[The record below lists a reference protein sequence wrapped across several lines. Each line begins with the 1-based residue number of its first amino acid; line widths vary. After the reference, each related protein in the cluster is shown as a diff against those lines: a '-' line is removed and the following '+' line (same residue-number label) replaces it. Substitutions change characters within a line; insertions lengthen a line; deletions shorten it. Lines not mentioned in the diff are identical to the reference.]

1 LLSRSQGNWKRPP
14 KLNEDGTPALPKK
27 KMAKGRQ
34 SDFSQEPQL
43 YQSPSQQ
50 LPFQQPYQPPTPQ
63 QQYDYPISQHPASDD
78 YPQQGQFDDPFSALP
93 NHFQNGNGAGAA
105 GAYDYDAVSS
115 RGGSPQP
122 TGPPMETEAEFAW
135 RIEEARRKV
144 WSVIA
149 KKDIPRVR
157 LHRSPYLSFCAT
169 ADFNLIFVRRL
180 TRLSSARSTLSGVSR
195 RSSRS
200 SWSARASARLSAS
213 RRRPRTCSSRPR
225 R

>member
-43 YQSPSQQ
+43 YQSPYQQ

-105 GAYDYDAVSS
+105 GAYEYDAVSS

-149 KKDIPRVR
+149 KKDIPRVGH
-157 LHRSPYLSFCAT
+157 HRPQDLPLSVAADVPPPSPLAG
-169 ADFNLIFVRRL
+169 LPGRRQL
-180 TRLSSARSTLSGVSR
+180 GQRQA
-195 RSSRS
+195 
-200 SWSARASARLSAS
+200 ARAEEARA
-213 RRRPRTCSSRPR
+213 RHGP
-225 R
+225 